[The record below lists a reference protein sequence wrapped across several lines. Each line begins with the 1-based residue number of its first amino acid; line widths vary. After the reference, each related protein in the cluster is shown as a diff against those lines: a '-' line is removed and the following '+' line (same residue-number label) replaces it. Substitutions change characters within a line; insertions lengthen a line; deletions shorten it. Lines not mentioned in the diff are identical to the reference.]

1 MKPQDQGINT
11 DEQVV
16 SDEEQMIRKFYS
28 SFQNRDW
35 QGMLCC
41 YKDNILFYD
50 PVFENLEG
58 VEVRSMWEML
68 LKSAKDL
75 EMEFGEIE
83 TEEGYGS
90 CQWVATYTFS
100 RTGRQVVNKGK
111 AFFKFS
117 EGLIAEH
124 QDDFDLWKWSRQA
137 LGITGTL
144 LGWTPFMHR
153 KIRQKAERSLEKFM
167 KKDIN

>member
-1 MKPQDQGINT
+1 
-11 DEQVV
+11 
-16 SDEEQMIRKFYS
+16 
-28 SFQNRDW
+28 
-35 QGMLCC
+35 
-41 YKDNILFYD
+41 
-50 PVFENLEG
+50 
-58 VEVRSMWEML
+58 ML

-75 EMEFGEIE
+75 EMEFREIE

-100 RTGRQVVNKGK
+100 QTGRRVVNKGK

-117 EGLIAEH
+117 EGRIAEH

-137 LGITGTL
+137 LGISGIL

-153 KIRQKAERSLEKFM
+153 KIRQKAGRSLEKFM
-167 KKDIN
+167 KKAIN